1 MQNKG
6 IGGLARVGLLPRESK
21 ELGEGQRNEE

>member
-1 MQNKG
+1 MWNKG
-6 IGGLARVGLLPRESK
+6 IVGLARVGLLPHENK